1 MIRGSSVNL
10 SSKLSFMAKADG
22 PNLLSSYV
30 VLGAVCRILSPDHLD
45 RGNQVLVWLKRS
57 LVLDHEA
64 DSEDPPNMSRLQTF
78 VSCQLRLGLSTD
90 HMILP
95 QSCT

>member
-1 MIRGSSVNL
+1 MNL

-45 RGNQVLVWLKRS
+45 SG
-57 LVLDHEA
+57 
-64 DSEDPPNMSRLQTF
+64 P
-78 VSCQLRLGLSTD
+78 GLAKEEFD
-90 HMILP
+90 AGP
-95 QSCT
+95 